1 MSITFTP
8 DNLFPEELSNYLRL
22 YDIGTSDVIQI
33 LSILILWKPSQYGP
47 DQISSIFAFE
57 STPPKKEILV
67 DRNSYYESY
76 LSAHPKIKYTWFS
89 AVNKNSITSPERSR
103 GKIYTNSDSVLYLI
117 NPFPFLITS
126 SLNDIQFNSGQ
137 YAILNNK
144 HTNYGEKFIP
154 ISLTIERLW
163 QRQYYYQ
170 HGRNF

>member
-1 MSITFTP
+1 MSITLTP

-89 AVNKNSITSPERSR
+89 AVNKNSINPPE
-103 GKIYTNSDSVLYLI
+103 SDSILYLI
-117 NPFPFLITS
+117 TPSPFLITS